1 MLPKLL
7 KPLNWTKPNNDNDN
21 DILGAPSPTHDY
33 IVEAVGNRFDVRYHN
48 RFTTESDRNPDFK
61 TLEAAQSW
69 VQDKHAEEKIREW
82 CLPFVPGPLER
93 CAEWF
98 TTANP
103 EPVLENVVVQQGVHC
118 EEVAEMFDSMGEN
131 KLAAEV
137 RKVAKRY
144 KAADSEAMVEMAH
157 ILNTEVR
164 LDEYVDSL
172 IDQIVTLTGDLSN
185 MGVDGPALLARVNA
199 SNFSKFVEGKPVR
212 LTPNGKIQKG
222 PDYFKP
228 ELSKHIKLSG
238 DKLLE
243 ELSEYNDE
251 YLGDWIPQDER

>member
-1 MLPKLL
+1 MQQLL
-7 KPLNWTKPNNDNDN
+7 KPLKWNKPENDNEN

-33 IVEAVGNRFDVRYHN
+33 IVEVVNDRFDVRYHN
-48 RFTTESDRNPDFK
+48 RFTGESDRNPDFK
-61 TLEAAQSW
+61 TLEEAQIW
-69 VQDKHAEEKIREW
+69 VQDKHAEEKVREW
-82 CLPFVPGPLER
+82 CLPYVKGPLER
-93 CAEWF
+93 CVEWF

-131 KLAAEV
+131 KLAADV
-137 RKVAKRY
+137 RKVAARY
-144 KAADSEAMVEMAH
+144 KSADSEAMVEMAH
-157 ILNTEVR
+157 ILNNEVR

-172 IDQIVTLTGDLSN
+172 IDQLVTLAGDLSN
-185 MGVDGPALLARVNA
+185 MGVDGSALLARVNA
-199 SNFSKFVEGKPVR
+199 SNFSKFVDGKPVR

-228 ELSKHIKLSG
+228 DLSNYIELSG

-243 ELSEYNDE
+243 ELKDYNDE
-251 YLGDWIPQDER
+251 YIGDWVPQDER